1 MMPVG
6 SESGMGGG
14 LGETVGA
21 PGAGSGGD
29 AGVFG
34 VRRGL
39 CSPPGPEAEV
49 LPVSLGCGVGVMPVL
64 RRMREDSPALA
75 PVPPQPLVPPAQL
88 TWASSSACRGLRSPT
103 RPLMVRCGR
112 LCTAPAAGMAP
123 STSPGPPPAPP
134 GPAPSHPAALDPARP
149 LPARSAPAAAPGSGM
164 EGAGAQRGM
173 GAAGECGGYK

>member
-1 MMPVG
+1 MPVCLG
-6 SESGMGGG
+6 CGGG
-14 LGETVGA
+14 LW
-21 PGAGSGGD
+21 
-29 AGVFG
+29 
-34 VRRGL
+34 
-39 CSPPGPEAEV
+39 SPPGPEAEV
-49 LPVSLGCGVGVMPVL
+49 LPMALGCGVGVMPVP
-64 RRMREDSPALA
+64 RMRAHIGEDSPALA
-75 PVPPQPLVPPAQL
+75 PVPVPPQPPVPPAQL

-164 EGAGAQRGM
+164 EAAGAQRARGL
-173 GAAGECGGYK
+173 